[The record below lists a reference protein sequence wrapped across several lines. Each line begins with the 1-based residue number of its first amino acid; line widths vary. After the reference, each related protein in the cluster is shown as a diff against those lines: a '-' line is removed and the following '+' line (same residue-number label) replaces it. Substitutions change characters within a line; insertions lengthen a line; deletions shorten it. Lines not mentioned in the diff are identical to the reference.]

1 MALVHDNDLA
11 CIDVA
16 VCLIICRLRYPP
28 HPCSRGQPFGRMNSW
43 DISRNLR
50 QRFNNFSV
58 VSYWLY
64 HDAMGHCIEGIY
76 TKN

>member
-1 MALVHDNDLA
+1 MALVHDNDLT
-11 CIDVA
+11 CIDAA
-16 VCLIICRLRYPP
+16 VCLVICRLRYPL

-43 DISRNLR
+43 ETSGNLR

-64 HDAMGHCIEGIY
+64 RDFMGH
-76 TKN
+76 